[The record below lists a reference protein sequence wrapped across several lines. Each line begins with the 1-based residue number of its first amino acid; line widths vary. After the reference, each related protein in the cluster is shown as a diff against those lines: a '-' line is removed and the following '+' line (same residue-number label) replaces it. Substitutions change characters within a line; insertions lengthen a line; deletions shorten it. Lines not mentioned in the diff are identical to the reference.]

1 MQGCEMNSNRLAAP
15 VIFED
20 SSGCYP
26 VCIKKPRHY
35 GQYNG
40 FYNKEVPVYHPGVMT
55 HLCGLLPVALLTLKT
70 FSAC

>member
-26 VCIKKPRHY
+26 VCIKNPDIMDNITASTTRKCLFTIR
-35 GQYNG
+35 
-40 FYNKEVPVYHPGVMT
+40 V
-55 HLCGLLPVALLTLKT
+55 
-70 FSAC
+70 

>member
-26 VCIKKPRHY
+26 VCIKNPDIMGNITASTTRKCRKRKLTAVCSHQTRI
-35 GQYNG
+35 GNLDA
-40 FYNKEVPVYHPGVMT
+40 
-55 HLCGLLPVALLTLKT
+55 HLI
-70 FSAC
+70 

>member
-26 VCIKKPRHY
+26 VCIKNPDIMDNSKRKLTAVCSHQTRI
-35 GQYNG
+35 GNLDA
-40 FYNKEVPVYHPGVMT
+40 
-55 HLCGLLPVALLTLKT
+55 HLI
-70 FSAC
+70 